1 MALKAGD
8 LTAKTNLKKKIE
20 SKNIDFQQKLMSIL
34 EWFLN
39 FEHFFL

>member
-8 LTAKTNLKKKIE
+8 LTAKTNLKKIE
-20 SKNIDFQQKLMSIL
+20 SKNIDFQQKLMSKLGKI
-34 EWFLN
+34 LN